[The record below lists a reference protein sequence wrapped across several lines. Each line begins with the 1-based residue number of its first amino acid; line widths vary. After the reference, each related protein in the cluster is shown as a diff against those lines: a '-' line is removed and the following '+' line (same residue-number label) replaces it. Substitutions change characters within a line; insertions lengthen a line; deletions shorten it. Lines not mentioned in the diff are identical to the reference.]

1 MTFAQIILPLS
12 LKGTFTYMVPDFL
25 QSEIAVGKRVLIP
38 FGGKK
43 IYTGIV
49 HSLHKTQP
57 EGFLAKEII
66 SVLDENPILPP
77 EQLSFWNWFSKYYM
91 CYLGELYRYV
101 FPSSLKLESETYIRL
116 RQEVELSLI
125 HI

>member
-66 SVLDENPILPP
+66 SVLDENPILSP
-77 EQLSFWNWFSKYYM
+77 EQLSFWNWFSKY
-91 CYLGELYRYV
+91 
-101 FPSSLKLESETYIRL
+101 
-116 RQEVELSLI
+116 
-125 HI
+125 